1 MKFELLHETP
11 EIGFIH
17 EFATEKELRRIKKT
31 ASGHMK
37 STPFREGKNGQE
49 ELSYSKLR
57 TSKVMYMNERLV
69 PLIRPISK
77 RITLATKFKMKEEFY
92 ASENFQIMN
101 YGMGGRIEG
110 HLDTLGHVS
119 K

>member
-1 MKFELLHETP
+1 
-11 EIGFIH
+11 
-17 EFATEKELRRIKKT
+17 
-31 ASGHMK
+31 MK